1 MTSISLCFDISI
13 KKAKIES
20 ENLVSE
26 RGIIEADRNVVLIWA
41 EIKPKMWYELC
52 PLLTLISAVA
62 IKINGFGINN
72 F

>member
-1 MTSISLCFDISI
+1 M
-13 KKAKIES
+13 
-20 ENLVSE
+20 VSK
-26 RGIIEADRNVVLIWA
+26 RGIIETDRNVVLIWA

-52 PLLTLISAVA
+52 PILTLISAVA